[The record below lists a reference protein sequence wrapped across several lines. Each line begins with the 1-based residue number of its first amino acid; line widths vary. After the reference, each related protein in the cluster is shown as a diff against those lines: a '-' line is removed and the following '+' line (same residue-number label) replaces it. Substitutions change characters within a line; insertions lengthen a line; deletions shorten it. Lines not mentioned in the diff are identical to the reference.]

1 MKDITNALPPVIADY
16 IAAHN
21 QPDPTAFIDMFAPNA
36 LLNDGQREFLGK
48 DAIRAWA
55 DKEVFGDNLKMELK
69 RAWEHPG
76 GIVMHAKYEGDFD
89 KTNLP
94 DPLVLTNYF
103 CILQGRIAQLII
115 VFNKTTWEPEKA

>member
-76 GIVMHAKYEGDFD
+76 GIIVHAKYEGDFD

-94 DPLVLTNYF
+94 DPLILTNYF
-103 CILQGRIAQLII
+103 CIQQGKIAQLII
-115 VFNKTTWEPEKA
+115 VFNKTIR